1 MDNSIKLPSNFSDIV
16 MTSIYKEVEARK
28 KREDR
33 LMYLA
38 IIGVGLLL
46 MGAIV
51 YLAYRYGWLSSI
63 KLDLSAI
70 QNSFAYVSPTWIIV
84 TVNASLLLCLYFYLS
99 RKLQYHD

>member
-1 MDNSIKLPSNFSDIV
+1 NSIKLPSNFSDIV

-46 MGAIV
+46 IGAIV
-51 YLAYRYGWLSSI
+51 YLTYHYGWLSSI
-63 KLDLSAI
+63 KLDLLAI

-84 TVNASLLLCLYFYLS
+84 TVIRLQLS
-99 RKLQYHD
+99 